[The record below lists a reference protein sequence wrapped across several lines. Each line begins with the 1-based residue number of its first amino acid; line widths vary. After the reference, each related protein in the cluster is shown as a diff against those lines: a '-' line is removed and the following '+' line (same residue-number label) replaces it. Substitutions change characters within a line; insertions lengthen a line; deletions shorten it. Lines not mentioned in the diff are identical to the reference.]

1 MTQRIPASASPGPL
15 EGFAQA
21 FDDQFA
27 KRSQRESFRRYLEG
41 ILLPMERNKTLTG
54 LANAEPVVGAQH
66 PQAQKLQ
73 WFLSESNWDDEQ
85 INQRRLALVKAEPQ
99 IRPTDEG
106 ILIIDETGDRKW
118 GHKTAHVGRQYLSSL
133 GKVDQGVVS
142 VETVW
147 ANERLYYPVSLEPY
161 TPADWFGRGRS
172 DPQFRTKPQIALE
185 LVQQALAQDM
195 PFRAVVADS
204 FYGENETLKA
214 GLLELGVGYVMA
226 LQPSHSWWHREGT
239 PGSLWELAQAAAWQP
254 EVPGAWQAVQRSFRD
269 GHQETW
275 WTFEIEAGP
284 YGTDQVERVVVAS
297 TDPATLPPETTWY
310 LITNLPAPGT
320 SPARQSTLPAADLSD
335 VVHYYGLRIWVEQTY
350 KQVKQHL
357 GWAQYQVRSDR
368 AMRRHWQLVC
378 CAFTFCWWALRHDL
392 LTLDPAQQ
400 PQPTAAEARPEEKK
414 PTPGTRRPPQLAD
427 RPPTRPGLA
436 RTLAHATAVLVR
448 LVDQAPAC
456 PASRT
461 A

>member
-1 MTQRIPASASPGPL
+1 MTQRIPATASPGPL
-15 EGFAQA
+15 EAFAQA
-21 FDDQFA
+21 FDDLFA
-27 KRSQRESFRRYLEG
+27 KRSQRAGFRRYLEG
-41 ILLPMERNKTLTG
+41 ILLPTERNKTLTG
-54 LANAEPVVGAQH
+54 LANAEPVVGVQH

-85 INQRRLALVKAEPQ
+85 INQRRLALVKAEPPM
-99 IRPTDEG
+99 RPTDEG
-106 ILIIDETGDRKW
+106 VLIIDETGDRKW

-161 TPADWFGRGRS
+161 TPADWFARGRS

-185 LVQQALAQDM
+185 LVQQALAQEL

-214 GLLELGVGYVMA
+214 GLLELEVGYVMA
-226 LQPSHSWWHREGT
+226 LKPSHSWWQGEGR
-239 PGSLWELAQAAAWQP
+239 PGSLWELAQAAPWQP
-254 EVPGAWQAVQRSFRD
+254 QAPGAWQAVQRSFRD
-269 GHQETW
+269 GHRETW
-275 WTFEIEAGP
+275 WALEIEGGP
-284 YGTDQVERVVVAS
+284 YGTDKVERAVVVS
-297 TDPATLPPETTWY
+297 TDPASLPPESTWY

-320 SPARQSTLPAADLSD
+320 SRARQSTLPAAGRSD
-335 VVHYYGLRIWVEQTY
+335 IVHCYGLRIWVEQTY

-392 LTLDPAQQ
+392 LTLDAAQQ
-400 PQPTAAEARPEEKK
+400 PQPTAPAARPEEKK
-414 PTPGTRRPPQLAD
+414 PTPDPRIPSQLAD
-427 RPPTRPGLA
+427 RSPTRPGLA
-436 RTLAHATAVLVR
+436 RALAHATALLVR

>member
-1 MTQRIPASASPGPL
+1 MTQRIPATASPGPL
-15 EGFAQA
+15 EAIAQA
-21 FDDQFA
+21 FDDLFA
-27 KRSQRESFRRYLEG
+27 KRSQREGFRRYLEG

-54 LANAEPVVGAQH
+54 LANAEPMVGAQH

-73 WFLSESNWDDEQ
+73 WFLSESNWDVEQ
-85 INQRRLALVKAEPQ
+85 INQRRLALVKGEPQ
-99 IRPTDEG
+99 MGPSDEG
-106 ILIIDETGDRKW
+106 VLIIDETGDRKW
-118 GHKTAHVGRQYLSSL
+118 GHQTAHVGRQYLSSL
-133 GKVDQGVVS
+133 GKVDNGVVS

-161 TPADWFGRGRS
+161 TPAAWFARGKS

-185 LVQQALAQDM
+185 LVKQALAQEM

-214 GLLELGVGYVMA
+214 GLLELMVGYVMA
-226 LQPSHSWWHREGT
+226 LKPSHSWWHHEGT
-239 PGSLWELAQAAAWQP
+239 PGSLWELAQAAPWQP
-254 EVPGAWQAVQRSFRD
+254 QAPGAWQAVQRSFRD

-275 WTFEIEAGP
+275 WALEIEEGP
-284 YGTDQVERVVVAS
+284 YGTDKVERAVIAS
-297 TDPATLPPETTWY
+297 TDPTTLPSESTWY
-310 LITNLPAPGT
+310 LISNLPAPGT
-320 SPARQSTLPAADLSD
+320 ARARQSTLPAADLVE

-368 AMRRHWQLVC
+368 AMRRHGQLVC
-378 CAFTFCWWALRHDL
+378 CAFTFCWWALRHDI

-414 PTPGTRRPPQLAD
+414 STPGTRIPAQLAD
-427 RPPTRPGLA
+427 RSPTRPSLA
-436 RTLAHATAVLVR
+436 RTRAHATALLVR
-448 LVDQAPAC
+448 LVHQAPAG